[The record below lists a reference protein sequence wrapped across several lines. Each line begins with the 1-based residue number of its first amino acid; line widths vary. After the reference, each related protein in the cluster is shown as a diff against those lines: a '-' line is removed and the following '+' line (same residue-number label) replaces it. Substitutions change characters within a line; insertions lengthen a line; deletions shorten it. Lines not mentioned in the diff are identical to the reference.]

1 MGKAGSEDQEKLK
14 VRFIFTAIGIIC
26 MYIDCGFAH
35 GFFRA
40 VYFTDNLNV
49 GATPTAPSGDRCHD
63 RHRFRFMPSADYANR
78 KGDGHGSRR
87 PFLPAVGQFV
97 GVRNTPVIPNNLPLG
112 TKVRMSGAL
121 WKSHSHRND
130 NFSPTADIFIHA
142 ELKVGFPICRHY
154 LNVRR
159 ESLQKQHGNFM
170 CEEWYLPAMRSNQLI
185 EWRMSRFV
193 CLQ

>member
-1 MGKAGSEDQEKLK
+1 MSCLSPHFGQAAIVLLGSF
-14 VRFIFTAIGIIC
+14 VRSLSPTTLMWVPHLQRQVETVLIIGI
-26 MYIDCGFAH
+26 DFASCP
-35 GFFRA
+35 A
-40 VYFTDNLNV
+40 
-49 GATPTAPSGDRCHD
+49 HD
-63 RHRFRFMPSADYANR
+63 ANR

-87 PFLPAVGQFV
+87 PFLPAIGQFV

-170 CEEWYLPAMRSNQLI
+170 CDEWYLPAMRSNQLI
-185 EWRMSRFV
+185 EWRMSRFRLFAMKKWNLTHV
-193 CLQ
+193 CIYA